1 MEHMLSFFFFSP
13 QNPFEKEEYMMNS
26 DSEKRLENSKIY
38 FYILVIV
45 NNAAMNIRIQKTLQ
59 DLDFI
64 TVG

>member
-1 MEHMLSFFFFSP
+1 
-13 QNPFEKEEYMMNS
+13 MMNS